1 MLFCMRAK
9 NGINSKIILLDIVI
23 DNYDNH
29 SNCLQLGKTD
39 IFSNH
44 QIRNVSAALFEKI
57 SIKNATSC

>member
-1 MLFCMRAK
+1 MRAK
-9 NGINSKIILLDIVI
+9 YFYNGVNSNTILLNIII
-23 DNYDNH
+23 DNHDNH

-57 SIKNATSC
+57 SIKNETSC